1 MSPTS
6 WLRCCLVTSAE
17 PPTVDN
23 VTGTSHS
30 EDQTPATNIME
41 WITVAFV
48 VADQQ
53 YITHQHHICVQSLQQ
68 QSRHS
73 GNSNHSSSSS
83 SAHRPPML
91 WLPTCHTMPLQ
102 ITDHVTR
109 CITAEV
115 TWVHT
120 SFHKK
125 GNISHLEVN
134 IVAWRPSTPALHVI
148 RTTTHTIRKNTKVAI
163 IVTSSGSR
171 ATRKQ
176 VQGH

>member
-23 VTGTSHS
+23 VTGSTSQS

-83 SAHRPPML
+83 SAHRQPML

-102 ITDHVTR
+102 ITDHVT
-109 CITAEV
+109 CISQRGTFCTRRSSWKHHLINTLGTAIPGDSL
-115 TWVHT
+115 T
-120 SFHKK
+120 
-125 GNISHLEVN
+125 
-134 IVAWRPSTPALHVI
+134 
-148 RTTTHTIRKNTKVAI
+148 
-163 IVTSSGSR
+163 
-171 ATRKQ
+171 
-176 VQGH
+176 